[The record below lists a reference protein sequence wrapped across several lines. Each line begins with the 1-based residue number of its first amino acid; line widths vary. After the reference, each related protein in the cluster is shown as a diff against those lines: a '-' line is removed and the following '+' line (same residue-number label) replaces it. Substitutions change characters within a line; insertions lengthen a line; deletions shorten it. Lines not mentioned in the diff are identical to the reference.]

1 MSGPCNR
8 VGLAVVAALLA
19 GCGAPKP
26 EAGIREV
33 TIVGTAS
40 LADGAAQ
47 QGTLHVQAYYA
58 WAGEGQLR
66 HPLHEMGEFKA
77 QAGEFTGTVTYSPD
91 AGEGLVVYAW
101 LDADGDGVHCTPSNR
116 SEPAGLVVVNGF
128 PADAVRVNLLL
139 AGNCKS
145 ANVFFPPK
153 LG

>member
-1 MSGPCNR
+1 
-8 VGLAVVAALLA
+8 VTLAIVAALLA

-26 EAGIREV
+26 ETGVREV
-33 TIVGTAS
+33 TISGTAS
-40 LADGAAQ
+40 LADGAAR

-66 HPLHEMGEFKA
+66 HPLREMGAFKA

-101 LDADGDGVHCTPSNR
+101 LDADGDGVHCTPSSR
-116 SEPAGLVVVNGF
+116 SEPSGLVVVNGF

-139 AGNCKS
+139 AGSCVS
-145 ANVFFPPK
+145 ASGFFPRTQGTQVPG
-153 LG
+153 L